1 MVSEKRIWGTLDPF
15 YEGGPVLGRTVA
27 NSRFLNELLRRDPFD
42 EYHFFLPGDWA
53 ADPLRKHLE
62 KTAPA
67 MLEKGCVRLML
78 RRDLAGML
86 AGTPYYCFHLSDC
99 ITCQPFLSRMRNRL
113 SAEIFPV
120 TGPIHSL
127 SYAHF
132 TKPFLQHLWPGTTRR
147 DAIVCTSSAG
157 RRAVESFFGQ
167 LRRGYGLGEDTLP
180 APRLAR
186 IPLGVSVEAYRPGE
200 RSGDGPVTILVFG
213 RISHHSKMD
222 MVPLLRALH
231 RLVRDGMDP
240 GSVELVLAG
249 WGDKDNQTLETLE
262 NLAANTGIKLTTVL
276 RPSEARK
283 HKLFSEADVF
293 VSIADNPQETFGITL
308 VEAGAFGL
316 PVVASD
322 YDGYRDIVVHGETG
336 LLVPTIGP
344 ATTPEID
351 LEAPLTYDT
360 HYHLRLAQATAVEIP
375 ALADALARL
384 IRDPELRRTM
394 GAAARRRVEA
404 EFAWPKVIDAHL
416 ALWEELWREP
426 AAPEPLRGIPHPLA
440 PEYGALFGHY
450 ASRVLEGGTML
461 KAGRTGQAF
470 YRNRDFPN
478 LYEGIR
484 YAIDLDVVRK
494 LVFFAR
500 DAVDSATLIRKV
512 SAIARHL
519 NNTEIEN
526 HVLWALKQDIL
537 ERTE

>member
-1 MVSEKRIWGTLDPF
+1 MTSKKRIWGTLDPF

-27 NSRFLNELLRRDPFD
+27 NSRFLIELLRRDPFD
-42 EYHFFLPGDWA
+42 EYHFFLPGKWA

-67 MLEKGCVRLML
+67 LLEQNRVRLL
-78 RRDLAGML
+78 HRHDLAGML
-86 AGTPYYCFHLSDC
+86 RGVQYHCFHLSDC
-99 ITCQPFLSRMRNRL
+99 ITCQPFLARMRNQL
-113 SAEIFPV
+113 SAELFPV

-132 TKPFLQHLWPGTTRR
+132 TRSFLQHLWPGTTRR
-147 DAIVCTSSAG
+147 DAIICTSSAG
-157 RRAVESFFGQ
+157 QRTVEGFFDQ
-167 LRRGYGLGEDTLP
+167 LRRGYGLGEDTHP

-186 IPLGVSVEAYRPGE
+186 IPLGVNVTAYRPCE
-200 RSGDGPVTILVFG
+200 RPGTLPVKILVFG

-222 MVPLLRALH
+222 LVPLIRALH

-240 GSVELVLAG
+240 GSAELILAG

-276 RPSEARK
+276 RPNEPRK
-283 HKLFSEADVF
+283 HKLFSEADIL

-322 YDGYRDIVVHGETG
+322 YDGYKDIVVHGETG
-336 LLVPTIGP
+336 LLVPTIGS

-351 LEAPLTYDT
+351 LEAPLTFDS

-375 ALADALARL
+375 ALADALGRL
-384 IRDPELRRTM
+384 IHDPELRRTM
-394 GAAARRRVEA
+394 GAAARKRVET
-404 EFAWPKVIDAHL
+404 EYSWPGIIDAHL

-426 AAPEPLRGIPHPLA
+426 ADPEPLRDVPHPLT

-450 ASRVLEGGTML
+450 TSRVLEDGTLL

-470 YRNRDFPN
+470 YRNKDFPN

-500 DAVDSATLIRKV
+500 GAVDSATLIRKV
-512 SAIARHL
+512 SSIARHL